1 MPKGLNPANAMYRYF
16 DAWVPT
22 EVRVRV
28 RVRVGVRF
36 RDPRFEIAVPRISGT
51 RPKKNS
57 PSKLTFVSQ
66 RLLLAY

>member
-1 MPKGLNPANAMYRYF
+1 MYRYF

-22 EVRVRV
+22 EVRV

-51 RPKKNS
+51 RPIEVTVNVS
-57 PSKLTFVSQ
+57 HNDIIWVSQ
-66 RLLLAY
+66 AK

>member
-1 MPKGLNPANAMYRYF
+1 MYRNF

-36 RDPRFEIAVPRISGT
+36 RDPRFEIAVPRISGMH
-51 RPKKNS
+51 P
-57 PSKLTFVSQ
+57 
-66 RLLLAY
+66 